1 MLRALHWTVA
11 LFCSLAPGYAAQ
23 RPIQLSPVQQP
34 SAAELARALREMSID
49 PEQTYRARDL
59 TLARGDIKIY
69 LTEGVLAFATPV
81 AGRCVAAVFTTAGVD
96 AGDAEILLLPPQRS
110 ERASLASFIRTP
122 NLDQHFTSAVFLFAD
137 DTLNEV
143 LGQLHETPVRKA
155 PEITADV
162 STQFNPLLRE
172 MSSGI
177 DIRLVQSFLDNHKPD
192 HGLFYAA
199 IFGRELGAFDVMY
212 EPDEFEPIAVGRA
225 LPAGAAGARFQL
237 WTAFRPRHKP
247 AHPMPP
253 VILSNFSIDAA
264 IHPDLTMAVSAR
276 FDAVPNFDGGRVIS
290 LGLSERLKVLSAT
303 VDGKPVE
310 VFQRSTVS
318 MLDVKSSG
326 TFLLISAAPLV
337 SGKVYKLDVRYEG
350 SVIRQAPDGSY
361 FVDERNAWFPYSGP
375 LLTNFDLT
383 FRCPERLR
391 LVSTGEPVSDE
402 VVGGTRIVHRK
413 TQVPERL
420 AGFNLGDYSTVFEEH
435 GRYRVECYANR
446 AAAASLKKPGA
457 SVRIPE
463 SPTAGGI
470 LQDLPKETESILDD
484 YTQRWVPLPIH
495 SVAVSP
501 IAGYFG
507 QGFPGLIY
515 LSTIS
520 YLREQD
526 RPSELRGARLD
537 TFFSE
542 MLLPHEV
549 AHQWWGNIVS
559 AADYRTDWLMEAM
572 ANYSAL
578 QFLERSK
585 GTAAM
590 HEVLATYRDD
600 LTKQQN
606 GKPIESI
613 GPVDFGVR
621 LQQGPDLLTWH
632 TIVYE
637 KGTWILHMLRN
648 RLGDDGFAKMQ
659 VRLLRDFVAK
669 PISNEDFRKVASG
682 FAPAGQP
689 DKTLM
694 MFFDTWIYGTGIPT
708 LRMQR
713 GGRDLKLN
721 LSGVDED
728 FTADVALECTSKAG
742 NQRVQWVRASSG
754 SNDVELPSGTTACQ
768 LPSSS
773 EFLYSP

>member
-1 MLRALHWTVA
+1 VLGALRWTIA
-11 LFCSLAPGYAAQ
+11 LFCFLGAGYTAQ
-23 RPIQLSPVQQP
+23 NPIHLSPAQQP
-34 SAAELARALREMSID
+34 SAAELARALREMSVD
-49 PEQTYRARDL
+49 PEQTYRVRDL

-69 LTEGVLAFATPV
+69 LTEGILSFATPV
-81 AGRCVAAVFTTAGVD
+81 AGHCVAAAFTTAGVD
-96 AGDAEILLLPPQRS
+96 AGDGEILLLPPQRS
-110 ERASLASFIRTP
+110 ERASLASFIHTP
-122 NLDQHFTSAVFLFAD
+122 NLDQHFTSAVFLFTD
-137 DTLNEV
+137 DTLNE
-143 LGQLHETPVRKA
+143 LLAQIKEKPVRKA
-155 PEITADV
+155 PEVTADI

-177 DIRLVQSFLDNHKPD
+177 DIRLVQSLLDNHKPD

-199 IFGRELGAFDVMY
+199 IFGRDLGAFDVIY
-212 EPDEFEPIAVGRA
+212 EPDEFEPIAVGRS
-225 LPAGAAGARFQL
+225 LPTGAAHARFQL

-247 AHPMPP
+247 AHPTPP
-253 VILSNFSIDAA
+253 VTLSKVSIDAA
-264 IHPDLTMAVSAR
+264 IHPDLSMSVSAR
-276 FDAVPNFDGGRVIS
+276 FDAVPNLDGGRVIS

-310 VFQRSTVS
+310 VFQRGTVS
-318 MLDVKSSG
+318 MLDIKSSG
-326 TFLLISAAPLV
+326 TFLLVSAVPLA
-337 SGKVYKLDVRYEG
+337 SGRVYNVEVRYEG

-391 LVSTGEPVSDE
+391 LVSTGEPISDE
-402 VVGGTRIVHRK
+402 VAGGIRTVHRK

-435 GRYRVECYANR
+435 GRYRVECYANK
-446 AAAASLKKPGA
+446 ATAASLEKLRAAIKAPEGPDAGA
-457 SVRIPE
+457 
-463 SPTAGGI
+463 
-470 LQDLPKETESILDD
+470 LQKLPKETEALLDD
-484 YTQRWVPLPIH
+484 YTQRWVPLPIR
-495 SVAVSP
+495 SIAVSP
-501 IAGYFG
+501 IPGYFG

-515 LSTIS
+515 LSTVS
-520 YLREQD
+520 YLRPQD
-526 RPSELRGARLD
+526 RPSELRGPRMD

-549 AHQWWGNIVS
+549 AHQWWGNVVS
-559 AADYRTDWLMEAM
+559 AADYRTEWLMEAM

-600 LTKQQN
+600 LTKQQH
-606 GKPIESI
+606 GKAIESI

-621 LQQGPDLLTWH
+621 LQQSPDLLAWH

-637 KGTWILHMLRN
+637 KGTWILHMLRK

-659 VRLLRDFVAK
+659 VRLLRDFAAK
-669 PISNEDFRKVASG
+669 PLSNEDFRKVASD
-682 FAPAGQP
+682 FVPAGQP
-689 DKTLM
+689 DKTLTT
-694 MFFDTWIYGTGIPT
+694 FFDTWIYGTGIPT
-708 LRMQR
+708 LRLQR
-713 GGRDLKLN
+713 AGRDLKLN

-728 FTADVALECTSKAG
+728 FTADIALECTSKSG
-742 NQRVQWVRASSG
+742 KQRIGWVRASSG
-754 SNDVELPSGTTACQ
+754 TNDVESPAGNGSCK
-768 LPSSS
+768 LPSSTD
-773 EFLYSP
+773 FLYSP

>member
-1 MLRALHWTVA
+1 VLRALRWTVA
-11 LFCSLAPGYAAQ
+11 LFGSFAPGYAAQ
-23 RPIQLSPVQQP
+23 SALQLSPARQP
-34 SAAELARALREMSID
+34 SAAELARALREMSVD

-69 LTEGVLAFATPV
+69 LTEGILAFATPV
-81 AGRCVAAVFTTAGVD
+81 AGHCVAAVFTTAGVD
-96 AGDAEILLLPPQRS
+96 AGDGEILLLPPQRS
-110 ERASLASFIRTP
+110 ERASLASFIHTP
-122 NLDQHFTSAVFLFAD
+122 NLDQHFTSAVFLFTDA
-137 DTLNEV
+137 TVNE
-143 LGQLHETPVRKA
+143 LLAQIRETPVRKA
-155 PEITADV
+155 PEVTADI
-162 STQFNPLLRE
+162 STQFNPVLRE

-177 DIRLVQSFLDNHKPD
+177 DIRLVQSLLDNHKPD
-192 HGLFYAA
+192 HGLFYSA
-199 IFGRELGAFDVMY
+199 IFGGELGAFDVMY
-212 EPDEFEPIAVGRA
+212 EPDEFEPIAVGRS
-225 LPAGAAGARFQL
+225 LPTGAAHGRFQL

-247 AHPMPP
+247 AHPTPP
-253 VILSNFSIDAA
+253 VTLGNFSIDAA
-264 IHPDLTMAVSAR
+264 IHPDLSMSVSAR
-276 FDAVPNFDGGRVIS
+276 FDAVPNSDGGRVIS
-290 LGLSERLKVLSAT
+290 LGLSDRLNVLSAT
-303 VDGKPVE
+303 VGGKPVE
-310 VFQRSTVS
+310 VFQRSTVG

-326 TFLLISAAPLV
+326 TFLLVFDVPLV
-337 SGKVYKLDVRYEG
+337 SGKVYNLEVRYEG

-391 LVSTGEPVSDE
+391 LVSTGEPVSDK
-402 VVGGTRIVHRK
+402 VVDGIRTVHRK

-446 AAAASLKKPGA
+446 AMAASLQKPGA
-457 SVRIPE
+457 RERTPE
-463 SPTAGGI
+463 RTDAGGA
-470 LQDLPKETESILDD
+470 LQKLPKDTERVLDD
-484 YTQRWVPLPIH
+484 YTQRWVELPIH

-501 IAGYFG
+501 IPGYFG

-515 LSTIS
+515 LSTVS

-526 RPSELRGARLD
+526 RPSELRGARMD

-585 GTAAM
+585 GMAAM

-600 LTKQQN
+600 LTKQQH

-621 LQQGPDLLTWH
+621 LQQAPDLLAWH

-637 KGTWILHMLRN
+637 KGTWILHMLRK

-659 VRLLRDFVAK
+659 VRLLRDFAAK
-669 PISNEDFRKVASG
+669 PLSNEDFRKVASD
-682 FAPAGQP
+682 FVPVGQP
-689 DKTLM
+689 DKTLA
-694 MFFDTWIYGTGIPT
+694 MFFDTWIYGTGVPI
-708 LRMQR
+708 LRLQ
-713 GGRDLKLN
+713 GVGRELKLN

-742 NQRVQWVRASSG
+742 KQRVQWVRSSSG
-754 SNDVELPSGTTACQ
+754 SNDVELPSSTTACQ
-768 LPSSS
+768 LPSSN